1 MANIKSRRA
10 NNMVVRYSDVYI
22 EQAFFIWYKNGR
34 PTIPRLMELI
44 PPDELDRRPAQQVL
58 DNWPSK
64 YRWHERA
71 DIMDLTVEHQI
82 TTQAIEEKV
91 AMLNRHAAAGQ
102 TLVDKA
108 LQYVKTHEITKMSDA
123 IRMLVM
129 GVEIEQASRGLPQAL
144 IKISEMN
151 DETLGQMVN
160 KLLAKM
166 NPEEAV
172 KLIDSGEE
180 EVTVEGDFADAD
192 NGA

>member
-1 MANIKSRRA
+1 
-10 NNMVVRYSDVYI
+10 MVVRYSDVYI

-34 PTIPRLMELI
+34 PTIARLMELI
-44 PPDELDRRPAQQVL
+44 PPDELERRPAQQVL

-64 YRWHERA
+64 YQWHERA
-71 DIMDLTVEHQI
+71 DVMDLTVEHQI

-91 AMLNRHAAAGQ
+91 EMLTRHAEAGQ

-108 LQYVKTHEITKMSDA
+108 LEYVKKHEITKMSDA
-123 IRMLVM
+123 IQMLVK

-144 IKISEMN
+144 MKISEMN
-151 DETLGQMVN
+151 DETLSQTVN

-166 NPEEAV
+166 NPAEAS
-172 KLIDSGEE
+172 KFIGTGEDNSE
-180 EVTVEGDFADAD
+180 ITVEGDFSDAD

>member
-1 MANIKSRRA
+1 MANIKSRRP

-22 EQAFFIWYKNGR
+22 EQVFLVWYKNGR
-34 PTIPRLMELI
+34 PKISRLMELI
-44 PPDELDRRPAQQVL
+44 PADDLDRRPAQQVL

-64 YRWHERA
+64 YQWNERA
-71 DIMDLTVEHQI
+71 DVMDLTVEHQI

-91 AMLNRHAAAGQ
+91 SMLNRHAAAGQ

-108 LQYVKTHEITKMSDA
+108 LQYVKTHEIQKMSDA

-166 NPEEAV
+166 NPSEAS
-172 KLIDSGEE
+172 KLIGSGEE
-180 EVTVEGDFADAD
+180 TVEGEFDDAN

>member
-1 MANIKSRRA
+1 MANIKSRRP

-22 EQAFFIWYKNGR
+22 EQVFLVWYKNGR
-34 PTIPRLMELI
+34 PKISRLMELI
-44 PPDELDRRPAQQVL
+44 PADDLDRRPAQQVL

-64 YRWHERA
+64 YQWNERA
-71 DIMDLTVEHQI
+71 DVMDLTVEHQI

-108 LQYVKTHEITKMSDA
+108 LQYVKTHEIQKMSDA

-166 NPEEAV
+166 NPSEAS
-172 KLIDSGEE
+172 KLIGSGEE
-180 EVTVEGDFADAD
+180 TVEGEFDDAN

>member
-1 MANIKSRRA
+1 MANIKSRRP

-22 EQAFFIWYKNGR
+22 EQVFLVWYKNGR
-34 PTIPRLMELI
+34 PKISRLMELI
-44 PPDELDRRPAQQVL
+44 PADDLDRRPAQQVL

-64 YRWHERA
+64 YQWHERA
-71 DIMDLTVEHQI
+71 DVMDLTVEHQI

-91 AMLNRHAAAGQ
+91 SMLNRHAAAGQ

-108 LQYVKTHEITKMSDA
+108 LQYVKTHEIQKMSDA

-166 NPEEAV
+166 NPSEAS
-172 KLIDSGEE
+172 KLIGSGEE
-180 EVTVEGDFADAD
+180 TVEGEFDDAN